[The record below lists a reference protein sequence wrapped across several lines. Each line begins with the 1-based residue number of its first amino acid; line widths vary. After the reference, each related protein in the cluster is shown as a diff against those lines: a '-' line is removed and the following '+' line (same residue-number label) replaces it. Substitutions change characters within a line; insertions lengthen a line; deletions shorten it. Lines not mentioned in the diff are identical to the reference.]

1 MIPGMGRMDP
11 RQMRLAMKRM
21 GMQTE
26 EIDDVSEVIIRTKSK
41 EYRFDRPAVVM
52 VKVSGQ
58 QIYQVTGEPVITEG
72 GQSVSQGPAPS
83 SGPAILQED
92 IDLVVSQTGCSP
104 DEARQALLQADGQP
118 ADAIIKILSKK

>member
-72 GQSVSQGPAPS
+72 GQSVSQGSAPS

>member
-1 MIPGMGRMDP
+1 MDP

-26 EIDDVSEVIIRTKSK
+26 EIDDVSEVIIRTKNK

-72 GQSVSQGPAPS
+72 GAPSAQTSTQS
-83 SGPAILQED
+83 SGPTILQED
-92 IDLVVSQTGCSP
+92 IDLVVSQTGCGP
-104 DEARQALLQADGQP
+104 DEARQALLQSDGQP
-118 ADAIIKILSKK
+118 ADAIIRILSKK

>member
-26 EIDDVSEVIIRTKSK
+26 EIDDVSEVIIRTKTR
-41 EYRFDRPAVVM
+41 EYRFENPAVVM

-58 QIYQVTGEPVITEG
+58 QIYQVTGEPKISQPGEG
-72 GQSVSQGPAPS
+72 TAATATAPS
-83 SGPAILQED
+83 GPVIAQED
-92 IDLVVSQTGCSP
+92 IELVVSQTGCTQ
-104 DEARQALLQADGQP
+104 DEARQALMQTDGQP
-118 ADAIIKILSKK
+118 AEAIIRILSKK

>member
-26 EIDDVSEVIIRTKSK
+26 ELDDVSEVIIRTKSK

-72 GQSVSQGPAPS
+72 GQAESQGAAPS
-83 SGPAILQED
+83 SGPKILQED

-104 DEARQALLQADGQP
+104 DEARQALLQSEGQP
-118 ADAIIKILSKK
+118 ADAIISILSKK

>member
-26 EIDDVSEVIIRTKSK
+26 ELDDVSEVIIRTKSK

-72 GQSVSQGPAPS
+72 GQAESQGAAPS
-83 SGPAILQED
+83 SGPKNLQED

-104 DEARQALLQADGQP
+104 DEARQALLQSEGQP
-118 ADAIIKILSKK
+118 ADAIISILSKK

>member
-26 EIDDVSEVIIRTKSK
+26 EIDDATEVIIRTKSK
-41 EYRFDRPAVVM
+41 EYRFVNPAVVM

-58 QIYQVTGEPVITEG
+58 QIYQVTGEPTIYEG
-72 GQSVSQGPAPS
+72 TTQGGGAASRP
-83 SGPAILQED
+83 SGPVISQED
-92 IDLVVSQTGCSP
+92 VDLVVSQTGCTP
-104 DEARQALLQADGQP
+104 DQARQALMQTDGQP
-118 ADAIIKILSKK
+118 ADAIIKILTNK